1 LSLVLWLRGRNPLRI
16 AVVVAITAWASL
28 DASAEDSPLPIDD
41 LKWLDHEAD
50 LVAEL
55 TRLPAVCATDE
66 SDPTRAILL
75 ELGRIAFRSPMLLG
89 GLAARSGMSCDT
101 CHPNGHAR
109 PTFFIEGVSG
119 VTGSADVTAGIFSQS
134 RDDGEFNPVPIPS
147 LVDVGSKSSF
157 GRMAPQ
163 NDLED
168 FLHAVI
174 VDEFQGQVPS
184 PNVRKGLLVYL
195 GALRSS
201 ACPTLAYEKIDL
213 ERAIRNVESSLDVLE
228 WALDVDDAPSAVFVL
243 ISLKS
248 ALGRIYQR
256 FPAEESER
264 EKLVEV
270 SRSLSQLRSTLAN
283 RPPDARRAATQA
295 RVELSRVLHALRKS
309 SKRSYYD
316 ADFLR
321 RKLNA
326 DPNQDGS
333 VPP

>member
-1 LSLVLWLRGRNPLRI
+1 
-16 AVVVAITAWASL
+16 VVVAITAWASL

-41 LKWLDHEAD
+41 LKWLDHKAD

-55 TRLPAVCATDE
+55 TRLPAECVEDE
-66 SDPTRAILL
+66 SEPTRVILL

-109 PTFFIEGVSG
+109 PTFFIEGVSAAS
-119 VTGSADVTAGIFSQS
+119 GSADVTAGIFSQN

-157 GRMAPQ
+157 GRMAPKD
-163 NDLED
+163 DLDD

-184 PNVRKGLLVYL
+184 PNVKKGLLVYL
-195 GALRSS
+195 TALRSS
-201 ACPTLAYEKIDL
+201 ACPTPAYEKIDL

-228 WALDVDDAPSAVFVL
+228 WALVVDDTPSAVFVL
-243 ISLKS
+243 IALKS

-256 FPAEESER
+256 FPGKESER
-264 EKLVEV
+264 EELIEV

-283 RPPDARRAATQA
+283 RPGDARPAATQA
-295 RVELSRVLHALRKS
+295 RVELVRVLDALRES

-316 ADFLR
+316 AEFLR
-321 RKLNA
+321 RRLNA
-326 DPNQDGS
+326 DLDPDG
-333 VPP
+333 

>member
-1 LSLVLWLRGRNPLRI
+1 M
-16 AVVVAITAWASL
+16 VVAITVWASL

-55 TRLPAVCATDE
+55 TRLPAECVEHE
-66 SDPTRAILL
+66 SDPTRVILL

-101 CHPNGHAR
+101 CHPN
-109 PTFFIEGVSG
+109 VSG
-119 VTGSADVTAGIFSQS
+119 ATGTADVTAGIFSQS

-157 GRMAPQ
+157 GRMAPKD
-163 NDLED
+163 DLDD

-184 PNVRKGLLVYL
+184 PNVKKGLLVYL
-195 GALRSS
+195 NALRSS
-201 ACPTLAYEKIDL
+201 ACPTPAAYEKIDL

-228 WALDVDDAPSAVFVL
+228 WALDVEDTASAVFVL
-243 ISLKS
+243 IALKS

-264 EKLVEV
+264 EELVEV

-283 RPPDARRAATQA
+283 RPGDARRAATQA
-295 RVELSRVLHALRKS
+295 RVELARVLHALRES
-309 SKRSYYD
+309 STRSYYD
-316 ADFLR
+316 VEFLR

-326 DPNQDGS
+326 DPDQGG
-333 VPP
+333 

>member
-1 LSLVLWLRGRNPLRI
+1 
-16 AVVVAITAWASL
+16 VVIGITAWASL

-55 TRLPAVCATDE
+55 TRLPAECIERVEDE
-66 SDPTRAILL
+66 SDPTRVILL

-119 VTGSADVTAGIFSQS
+119 APGSADVTAGIFSQS
-134 RDDGEFNPVPIPS
+134 RDDGEFNPLPIPS

-157 GRMAPQ
+157 GRMAPM
-163 NDLED
+163 NDLDD

-184 PNVRKGLLVYL
+184 PNVKKGLLVYL
-195 GALRSS
+195 NALRSS
-201 ACPTLAYEKIDL
+201 ACPTPAAYEKIDL
-213 ERAIRNVESSLDVLE
+213 ERAIHNVESSLDVLE
-228 WALDVDDAPSAVFVL
+228 WALDAEDTASAVFVL
-243 ISLKS
+243 IALKS

-256 FPAEESER
+256 FPAEKSER
-264 EKLVEV
+264 EELVEV
-270 SRSLSQLRSTLAN
+270 SRSLSRLRSTLAN
-283 RPPDARRAATQA
+283 RPGDARRAATQA
-295 RVELSRVLHALRKS
+295 RVELARVLHALRES
-309 SKRSYYD
+309 STRSYYD
-316 ADFLR
+316 VEFLR

-326 DPNQDGS
+326 DPDQGG
-333 VPP
+333 

>member
-1 LSLVLWLRGRNPLRI
+1 MWLRGRNPLRI
-16 AVVVAITAWASL
+16 AVIVAITGWASFH
-28 DASAEDSPLPIDD
+28 ASAEDSPLPIDD

-55 TRLPAVCATDE
+55 TRLPAECAADE
-66 SDPTRAILL
+66 SEPPQAILL
-75 ELGRIAFRSPMLLG
+75 ALGRIAFRSPMLLG
-89 GLAARSGMSCDT
+89 GLAARSGMSCDS

-109 PTFFIEGVSG
+109 PVFFIEGVSG
-119 VTGSADVTAGIFSQS
+119 AAGSVDVTAGIFSQS

-157 GRMAPQ
+157 GRMAPK
-163 NDLED
+163 NDLDD

-184 PNVRKGLLVYL
+184 PNVKQGLLVYL
-195 GALRSS
+195 GTLRSS
-201 ACPTLAYEKIDL
+201 ACPALAYEKIDL

-228 WALDVDDAPSAVFVL
+228 WALDVDDVPSAEFVL
-243 ISLKS
+243 ISLRS

-264 EKLVEV
+264 EGLVEI
-270 SRSLSQLRSTLAN
+270 SRSLSQLRSTLAD
-283 RPPDARRAATQA
+283 RPDDARRLATQA
-295 RVELSRVLHALRKS
+295 RVELSRVLHTLRKS
-309 SKRSYYD
+309 SMRSYYN
-316 ADFLR
+316 AEFLR
-321 RKLNA
+321 RKLNG
-326 DPNQDGS
+326 DQEHDGS